1 MPKSHT
7 LIRLDLIPPHS
18 ICIDVYSRNEP
29 IDPLHVCGNAAKL
42 EDKTKEICA
51 SVKQSYCSVLQI
63 GCILT
68 DVKGV
73 YSLEMS
79 RSLTWNWTT
88 LFRNIKRVTQSFFGW
103 VGIFHIFPNPLWM
116 RRFLQVKVWGMFWGC
131 KVLLAS
137 RCKFRTFVQLAFRLA
152 THLRR
157 LATSCVDFGWAQIW
171 TQVDASFLPFGYPV
185 QVDTSLLR
193 VICNCYKN
201 ALTNDMHEMY
211 GFLRAASWLVD
222 PFGHSLQV
230 CTQVL
235 VLQTCIDLHRL
246 VSLFGQV
253 LRAPWRNILF
263 SQILWTCIECTQN
276 TFLRECANLLEFKTI
291 YLHACAMFSI

>member
-1 MPKSHT
+1 MAKNAVDRVLSIQSHVVSGYVGNNAAAFPLQVRETRSLQHRHMHIRPSVHAIIYVFSVTRPMPKSHT

-116 RRFLQVKVWGMFWGC
+116 RRFLQVKVLGDVLGMQSFTC
-131 KVLLAS
+131 K
-137 RCKFRTFVQLAFRLA
+137 
-152 THLRR
+152 
-157 LATSCVDFGWAQIW
+157 
-171 TQVDASFLPFGYPV
+171 
-185 QVDTSLLR
+185 
-193 VICNCYKN
+193 
-201 ALTNDMHEMY
+201 
-211 GFLRAASWLVD
+211 
-222 PFGHSLQV
+222 
-230 CTQVL
+230 
-235 VLQTCIDLHRL
+235 
-246 VSLFGQV
+246 
-253 LRAPWRNILF
+253 
-263 SQILWTCIECTQN
+263 
-276 TFLRECANLLEFKTI
+276 
-291 YLHACAMFSI
+291 